1 MSTIDLAL
9 RYVIISV
16 AFQLACAW
24 VHAFQSPW
32 PLVDAFELA
41 STAEE

>member
-1 MSTIDLAL
+1 MSAVDLVL
-9 RYVIISV
+9 RYAIISV

-24 VHAFQSPW
+24 VHALQSPW